1 SFVFFSLIAPPT
13 TQIYTLSLHDALPIS
28 QRDLVEP
35 RDGGVDDAEAIF
47 AALHLE
53 VGFVEAVDHDRV
65 AQEAIGLED
74 VECELAMGVPGLVRD
89 HEVDVVIEISPRLGC
104 ATRQSEVDAVVDRL
118 VATILGAVEVL
129 HPGQALV

>member
-74 VECELAMGVPGLVRD
+74 VECELAMGVPRSEEHTSELQSRENLVC
-89 HEVDVVIEISPRLGC
+89 RLLLEKKNK
-104 ATRQSEVDAVVDRL
+104 R
-118 VATILGAVEVL
+118 
-129 HPGQALV
+129 